1 MSDAF
6 ELEAEARDNVGKG
19 SSRRLRR
26 LENKVPAIVYGG
38 GSDPV
43 KISLDHDDLWHHLE
57 NEAFFSHIITL
68 KVGSKPEDVLLK
80 DLQRHPAKNR
90 VMHVDFLRVNKNE
103 AIVVNVPLH
112 FINEESCVG
121 VKMQGGRISHQ
132 ATDIEVRCLPGDLPE
147 YIEVDMQE
155 IETGQVVHLSDVKLP
170 EGVESV
176 ALSHGS
182 EHDLAIANVAAP
194 KGSSD
199 DDESD
204 AAAAGDDA
212 ASEGDSEESKD

>member
-26 LENKVPAIVYGG
+26 LENKAPAIVYGG

-68 KVGSKPEDVLLK
+68 KVDSKPEDVLLK

>member
-68 KVGSKPEDVLLK
+68 KIDSKPEDVLLK

-90 VMHVDFLRVNKNE
+90 VMHADFLRVNKNE

-112 FINEESCVG
+112 FINEESCIG

-199 DDESD
+199 DDEAD
-204 AAAAGDDA
+204 AAAGDDA